1 MNKAYYE
8 IVDPY
13 YALIKA
19 DSLEEVKKIYNEYV
33 SDIEGINDSDIYPV
47 PRDYALA
54 RFVRSTDEDGK
65 LLPIDKALSDFYTPK
80 SDILLFPR
88 ELA

>member
-1 MNKAYYE
+1 MNKSYFE
-8 IVDPY
+8 IIDPY
-13 YALIKA
+13 YSLIKA
-19 DSLEEVKKIYNEYV
+19 DTIQEAKTIYNEYV
-33 SDIEGINDSDIYPV
+33 SEIEELNESDIYPV

-54 RFVRSTDEDGK
+54 RFVRSTDENGK
-65 LLPIDKALSDFYTPK
+65 LLPIDKVLADFYSPK